1 MNTPPP
7 LAPLIHT
14 ILVLL
19 RRHTDLHPGN
29 IQVRIVDS
37 HDRVV
42 SSNLLSAAGPHPA
55 SATGDAH
62 ARKPGVSSSGA
73 ISSSSPG
80 SGGSGGAAGSGRSR
94 SKSSTLAAG
103 GSGSSG
109 EGLLNRGQHGTPA
122 KGGGSG
128 GGAGLRTQLVLLDF
142 GLAEELTPEV
152 RHRFISF
159 INAIGA
165 CNADAAVRHL
175 LAWNG
180 ARPQG
185 CPDPAALRADM
196 RSLFAHACDLSAPH
210 GVDLDHVMK
219 AVLALSRKHAVTID
233 SCYASLV
240 IAVCVLVGFA
250 ASLDPQVNI
259 LDAAI
264 PCLLFYSLSGR
275 VSGRLYS

>member
-1 MNTPPP
+1 M
-7 LAPLIHT
+7 LS
-14 ILVLL
+14 

-42 SSNLLSAAGPHPA
+42 SSDLLSTADQHPA
-55 SATGDAH
+55 AARGDADT
-62 ARKPGVSSSGA
+62 REPGVSSPGA
-73 ISSSSPG
+73 ISSSGPG
-80 SGGSGGAAGSGRSR
+80 SGGSGGADGSGRSK
-94 SKSSTLAAG
+94 SKSLASAAG
-103 GSGSSG
+103 GSGRSS
-109 EGLLNRGQHGTPA
+109 EGVLTGRQHGAPG

-128 GGAGLRTQLVLLDF
+128 GRMAGLRTQLVLLDF

-165 CNADAAVRHL
+165 CNADAAARHL

-196 RSLFAHACDLSAPH
+196 RSLFAHACDLRAPR

>member
-1 MNTPPP
+1 M
-7 LAPLIHT
+7 LS
-14 ILVLL
+14 

-42 SSNLLSAAGPHPA
+42 SSDLLSTADQYPEAAR
-55 SATGDAH
+55 GDANTRES
-62 ARKPGVSSSGA
+62 AVSSPGA
-73 ISSSSPG
+73 ISSSGPG
-80 SGGSGGAAGSGRSR
+80 SAGSGAAAGSGRSR
-94 SKSSTLAAG
+94 SKPSASAAG

-109 EGLLNRGQHGTPA
+109 EGVLTGRQQGAPA

-128 GGAGLRTQLVLLDF
+128 RMAGLRTQLVLLDF

-165 CNADAAVRHL
+165 CNADAAARHL

-196 RSLFAHACDLSAPH
+196 RSLFAHACDLRAPH

-264 PCLLFYSLSGR
+264 PCLLFYALSGR